1 MLAENLSKILA
12 KEIQKKHTEILK
24 KTKENSKHARKEKEN
39 IDASY
44 FVLEK
49 AKLKYEKSF
58 HDWKE
63 ADRNYQIAD
72 QDGTMSRN
80 EISKMRIF
88 SETKCKTYE
97 QYRIQYSDQLLR
109 TNSDQK
115 KYFGTNLV
123 NILNSLQEIDKERLQ
138 FVKAAMK
145 KALVA
150 EKDAVK
156 ISNKCRESIDE
167 AFDNICEENDQNRV
181 TERIKTGETPPSDIE
196 FEEIQ
201 LTRQKK
207 ASSLTRRLSRASFGQ
222 KSGKQNLFQ
231 TKRKILKNIEKNKSE
246 ISKGEKIIRIS
257 NQNLFYCRYKRNG
270 SFATDDF
277 NLYRDS

>member
-1 MLAENLSKILA
+1 MLADYLSKILA
-12 KEIQKKHTEILK
+12 KEIQKKSAEILK
-24 KTKENSKHARKEKEN
+24 KTKENSKNARKEKETK
-39 IDASY
+39 DASY
-44 FVLEK
+44 FILEK

-72 QDGTMSRN
+72 QDGTISRN

-97 QYRIQYSDQLLR
+97 QSKSQYSDQLHQ
-109 TNSDQK
+109 TNFDQE

-123 NILNSLQEIDKERLQ
+123 NILNSLQDIDKERIQ
-138 FVKAAMK
+138 FVRAAMK
-145 KALVA
+145 KALDA

-156 ISNKCRESIDE
+156 ISNKCRDSIEE
-167 AFDNICEENDQNRV
+167 AFDNICEEKDQDWV
-181 TERIKTGETPPSDIE
+181 TESLKTGETPPAHIE
-196 FEEIQ
+196 FEEIH

-231 TKRKILKNIEKNKSE
+231 TKRKILKNIEKHKSE
-246 ISKGEKIIRIS
+246 ISKGERK
-257 NQNLFYCRYKRNG
+257 
-270 SFATDDF
+270 
-277 NLYRDS
+277 